1 MENQIYTCL
10 WFDGNAKE
18 AAEFYCSI
26 FKNSTISSDTPMVV
40 RFNLN
45 GKEFMGLNGGPKFK
59 FNESISFVINCDTQ
73 QEIDYYWN
81 ELSKDGQED
90 MCGWVKDKFG
100 LSWQIVPSILEKLMT
115 NPEKAPQV
123 MQAFL
128 KMKKFD
134 IQKLMEA

>member
-26 FKNSTISSDTPMVV
+26 FKNSKIISDNSLVV
-40 RFNLN
+40 RFILN

-59 FNESISFVINCDTQ
+59 FNESISFVINCENQ

-81 ELSKDGQED
+81 ELSKDGRED

-100 LSWQIVPSILEKLMT
+100 LSWQIVPTVLEKLMS
-115 NPEKAPQV
+115 NAEKAPKV

-134 IQKLMEA
+134 IQTLLSV

>member
-26 FKNSTISSDTPMVV
+26 FKNSTITTDTPMVV

-45 GKEFMGLNGGPKFK
+45 GKEFMGLNGGTKFK

-115 NPEKAPQV
+115 NPEKAQKV